1 MKKYAEGKAD
11 DVELIDAYNAYY
23 RNQFTRARA
32 LYDYYISRQALDSAI
47 GWSFVEESIPIMMFV
62 NRREK
67 GLRIPE
73 KPGEDVRA
81 AFRKAESGDLAG
93 LKSMLDARP
102 SLIDGRDS
110 VERTLLHAAARA
122 GRIDVMRYLID
133 KGLGVNIRDASGY
146 SPLHEAAAT
155 GGEEAVRFLISRGAD
170 IKAVSSG
177 CAMSPLDM
185 AVVAGD
191 RKTVLV
197 LLESGADLEGRS
209 SAGWTPLHF
218 AADSGSLDMV
228 KLLVERGADV
238 NARTRAGLRPV
249 QTAWEGRFA
258 EIVTY
263 LQRYDQKPLYDI
275 VGE

>member
-1 MKKYAEGKAD
+1 
-11 DVELIDAYNAYY
+11 
-23 RNQFTRARA
+23 
-32 LYDYYISRQALDSAI
+32 
-47 GWSFVEESIPIMMFV
+47 
-62 NRREK
+62 
-67 GLRIPE
+67 
-73 KPGEDVRA
+73 
-81 AFRKAESGDLAG
+81 
-93 LKSMLDARP
+93 
-102 SLIDGRDS
+102 
-110 VERTLLHAAARA
+110 
-122 GRIDVMRYLID
+122 
-133 KGLGVNIRDASGY
+133 
-146 SPLHEAAAT
+146 
-155 GGEEAVRFLISRGAD
+155 
-170 IKAVSSG
+170 
-177 CAMSPLDM
+177 M